1 MSDYYLV
8 GDVGGTKTDLAVY
21 SSKDDTRKYVTKQ
34 RFQTADYPSLENLIA
49 TFLENN
55 QLIIKEG
62 ILSVAGP
69 VLNDRV
75 TFSSSNLPWEVER
88 FKLINELNIP
98 EISLINDLEAVA
110 ISIPFLK
117 EDDLY
122 TINQGIKEENK
133 TLAIIAPGTG
143 LGEAFL
149 LWTGEKYQPCVSEGA
164 HVNFG
169 PRTETEM
176 GLLRH
181 CRKINRHVTYESLC
195 SGLGIPSIYDYLK
208 ENSGLEEPSW
218 ISDLLKSA
226 DDKTPIILDAAL
238 QKERSCTIAQE
249 ALKLFVSILG
259 AETGNLVL
267 KTMATGGI
275 YLGGGLPG
283 KIIPFLDSE
292 IFIEPYA
299 DKGIMAEMMLDVP
312 IHIIIN
318 PDSAILGAAD
328 YLFHKNGE
336 LSSQSGLA
344 NPIGS

>member
-21 SSKDDTRKYVTKQ
+21 FSKDDTRKYVTKQ

-143 LGEAFL
+143 LG
-149 LWTGEKYQPCVSEGA
+149 
-164 HVNFG
+164 
-169 PRTETEM
+169 
-176 GLLRH
+176 RH
-181 CRKINRHVTYESLC
+181 FCF
-195 SGLGIPSIYDYLK
+195 GLGKNTSLVFRRVLMLTSDPGLK
-208 ENSGLEEPSW
+208 RRSGF
-218 ISDLLKSA
+218 
-226 DDKTPIILDAAL
+226 LD
-238 QKERSCTIAQE
+238 IAKKHLNMSPMNRF
-249 ALKLFVSILG
+249 A
-259 AETGNLVL
+259 
-267 KTMATGGI
+267 
-275 YLGGGLPG
+275 
-283 KIIPFLDSE
+283 LDSE
-292 IFIEPYA
+292 YPRSMTI
-299 DKGIMAEMMLDVP
+299 
-312 IHIIIN
+312 
-318 PDSAILGAAD
+318 
-328 YLFHKNGE
+328 
-336 LSSQSGLA
+336 
-344 NPIGS
+344 